1 MDEKLII
8 ELDNDKIKYAVFKTN
23 EDLDYKLLT
32 NKISKNAG
40 IKKGKIFDFEYSTKI
55 INNDLH
61 EIEKNVNRVFKNITV
76 VLNQKDIFCT
86 NLCGFKKLNGS
97 KVEKRDLD
105 YILNEA
111 KNSVS
116 GNQKNNSILHI
127 LNSNFILDK
136 TKQEKAP
143 LNIFGDHLSLHMT
156 FVSIPDNNLK
166 NIKEIFNHSD
176 LKIERIISKPF
187 AENINLLNSNK
198 KLKNFISINIGNEL
212 STVSL
217 CQDSS
222 LVFFKTFPFGS
233 NSIYNDINQLCSLSK
248 NEAKIVIENLGNNK
262 STYIDKKFFI
272 NSDYKK
278 LSLNHFKEIINAR
291 VKEMID
297 YTFNNNK
304 DINYYE
310 KKIGKINIFFEDI
323 NIYKNLGE
331 IFKKYID
338 VKDEKILV
346 ENFTYNDFGTLYG
359 AAELIFKGW
368 PNEALPLSIKKKSI
382 ISGFFDR
389 FFS

>member
-198 KLKNFISINIGNEL
+198 KLKNYISINIGNEL
-212 STVSL
+212 STISL

-248 NEAKIVIENLGNNK
+248 NEAKIVIENLDNNK

-389 FFS
+389 FFI

>member
-23 EDLDYKLLT
+23 EDLDYKLVT

-212 STVSL
+212 STISL

-248 NEAKIVIENLGNNK
+248 NEAKIVIENLDNNK